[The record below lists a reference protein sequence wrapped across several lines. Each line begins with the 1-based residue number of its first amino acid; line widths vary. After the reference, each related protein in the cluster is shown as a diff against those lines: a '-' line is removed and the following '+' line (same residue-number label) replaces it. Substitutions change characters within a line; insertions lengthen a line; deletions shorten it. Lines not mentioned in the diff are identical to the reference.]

1 LEDIEKLDT
10 NQVIAEDKDTDI
22 TENER
27 SRKFT
32 VQSP

>member
-1 LEDIEKLDT
+1 MGDFDKLDT
-10 NQVIAEDKDTDI
+10 NQTIKEEQDTDI

-32 VQSP
+32 V